1 MLQKSTFATVYDSR
15 LKTAVFVVCSFA
27 DFMGG
32 GEMVANK
39 DSRIKN
45 NLISSLVYQV
55 VLITLSFLLPR
66 LYLENFGSEVNG
78 VLQTIKQIFTYMC
91 LLEAGVG
98 LATTQALY
106 KRIGEKNFKSA
117 NEVLSATNSYYK
129 RTGIIYLAIVLVIAS
144 LYAYIIPTSIDS
156 NVVFFIIILTALPV
170 LFSYFVQ
177 AKYRILMEVDGRK
190 YVINNA
196 ETILQIASNAGKV
209 LVLILSDSLILIQLV
224 YCIISLAQLGYL
236 YFYAKRRYKW
246 LDLKAKPDFK
256 AISQKNSVLVHQLS
270 GMVFNNT
277 DVILIS
283 VLCDF
288 KVVSIYAI
296 YNIFFSQV
304 QNFIT
309 NVVSSFTF
317 ALGQMFHT
325 DRGKFDRLYNTY
337 ETFYVMATFMIYT
350 LMAVFLL
357 PLIQIYTSGINDAEY
372 TNTFLVLLFVIMNLI
387 SNAKIPVNGIIEFS
401 GGFEKTRSYAIW
413 EMVINIT
420 VSVAAILY
428 MGICGAILGTIAALL
443 YRGIVTIY
451 YSNKKVLKR
460 SQMHTYKILIANTIV
475 FAIVMAVFY
484 VDAFSNVPF
493 LKLLLY
499 GAINSVW
506 IIALFLIVNFI
517 FNKNAFKTIF
527 ALYKGEKNQ

>member
-1 MLQKSTFATVYDSR
+1 M
-15 LKTAVFVVCSFA
+15 
-27 DFMGG
+27 
-32 GEMVANK
+32 ANR

-45 NLISSLVYQV
+45 NLLSSLIYQI

-78 VLQTIKQIFTYMC
+78 VLSTIKQIFIYMF

-98 LATTQALY
+98 LATTQVLY
-106 KRIGEKNFKSA
+106 KKIGEKNYISA
-117 NEVLSATNSYYK
+117 SEVLSATNIYYK
-129 RTGIIYLAIVLVIAS
+129 RTGIIYLAIVLVIAVV
-144 LYAYIIPTSIDS
+144 YAYVIPTSIDS
-156 NVVFFIIILTALPV
+156 NVVFFIIILTALPA

-190 YVINNA
+190 YVINNS
-196 ETILQIASNAGKV
+196 ETVLQLASNIGKI
-209 LVLILSDSLILIQLV
+209 LVLLLTDSLILIQLV
-224 YCIISLAQLGYL
+224 YCIMYLGQLAFL
-236 YFYAKRRYKW
+236 YFYARRRYKW
-246 LDLKAKPDFK
+246 LDLKAKPDFE

-288 KVVSIYAI
+288 KAVSIYAI

-325 DRGKFDRLYNTY
+325 DRERFDKLYKAY
-337 ETFYVMATFMIYT
+337 ETFYIMITYIIYT

-372 TNTFLVLLFVIMNLI
+372 TNTWLVLLFVIMNLA
-387 SNAKIPVNGIIEFS
+387 SNAKLPVNSIIEYS
-401 GGFEKTRSYAIW
+401 GDFEKTRTHAIW
-413 EMVINIT
+413 EMAINIT
-420 VSVAAILY
+420 VSVVAILY
-428 MGICGAILGTIAALL
+428 MGICGAIIGTVAALV
-443 YRGIVTIY
+443 YRGIITIY
-451 YSNKKVLKR
+451 FSNRKVLKR
-460 SQMHTYKILIANTIV
+460 SQMCTYKILISNGLV
-475 FAIVMAVFY
+475 FALVMAVFF
-484 VDAFSNVPF
+484 VDTFSNISF
-493 LKLLLY
+493 LQLLLN
-499 GAINSVW
+499 GVIHSIW
-506 IIALFLIVNFI
+506 IVGLYLFMNFV
-517 FNKNAFKTIF
+517 FNKSAFKTVF
-527 ALYKGEKNQ
+527 ELCRGNKKQ

>member
-1 MLQKSTFATVYDSR
+1 MS
-15 LKTAVFVVCSFA
+15 
-27 DFMGG
+27 G
-32 GEMVANK
+32 K
-39 DSRIKN
+39 DTRIKN

-78 VLQTIKQIFTYMC
+78 VLQAIKQIFTYMC

-106 KRIGEKNFKSA
+106 KRIGEKDFESA
-117 NEVLSATNSYYK
+117 SAVLSATNTYYIK
-129 RTGIIYLAIVLVIAS
+129 TGVIYAAIVLVIAVV
-144 LYAYIIPTSIDS
+144 YAYLIPTSIDS
-156 NVVFFIIILTALPV
+156 HVLFFIVILNAVPS

-196 ETILQIASNAGKV
+196 ETILQLASNVGKI
-209 LVLILSDSLILIQLV
+209 LVLLLTDSLILIQLV
-224 YCIISLAQLGYL
+224 YCVIALGQLVYL
-236 YFYAKRRYKW
+236 YFYAKKRYTW
-246 LDLKAKPDFK
+246 LDLKAKPDFE
-256 AISQKNSVLVHQLS
+256 AIAQKNSVLMHQIS

-288 KVVSIYAI
+288 KAASIYAI

-309 NVVSSFTF
+309 NIVSSFTF

-325 DRGKFDRLYNTY
+325 DREKFDNLFCAY
-337 ETFYVMATFMIYT
+337 ETFYIMATYIIFT

-357 PLIQIYTSGINDAEY
+357 PLIQLYTSGIDDAQY
-372 TNTFLVLLFVIMNLI
+372 TNAFLLLLFVIMHLL
-387 SNAKIPVNGIIEFS
+387 SNAKLPANGVIEYA
-401 GGFEKTRSYAIW
+401 GAFEKTRAYAIV
-413 EMVINIT
+413 EMILNIT
-420 VSVAAILY
+420 VSVAAIWY
-428 MGICGAILGTIAALL
+428 MGICGAIIGTIVALL
-443 YRGIVTIY
+443 YRGIVTVY
-451 YSNKKVLKR
+451 YANKKVLGR
-460 SQMHTYKILIANTIV
+460 SQMCTYKILIVNGLV
-475 FAIVMAVFY
+475 FAGVMVIFF
-484 VDAFSNVPF
+484 VDAFSNVSF

-499 GAINSVW
+499 GMVHSVW
-506 IIALFLIVNFI
+506 IVGLYLLVNFV
-517 FNKNAFKTIF
+517 FNKKAFKTILE
-527 ALYKGEKNQ
+527 LYRGKKAQ

>member
-1 MLQKSTFATVYDSR
+1 MS
-15 LKTAVFVVCSFA
+15 
-27 DFMGG
+27 G
-32 GEMVANK
+32 K
-39 DSRIKN
+39 DTRIKN

-78 VLQTIKQIFTYMC
+78 VLQAIKQIFTYMC

-106 KRIGEKNFKSA
+106 KRIGEKDFESA
-117 NEVLSATNSYYK
+117 SAVLSATNTYYIK
-129 RTGIIYLAIVLVIAS
+129 TGVIYAAIVLVIAVV
-144 LYAYIIPTSIDS
+144 YAYLIPTSIDS
-156 NVVFFIIILTALPV
+156 HVLFFIVILNAIPS

-196 ETILQIASNAGKV
+196 ETILQLASNVGKI
-209 LVLILSDSLILIQLV
+209 LVLLLTDSLILIQLV
-224 YCIISLAQLGYL
+224 YCVIALGQLVYL
-236 YFYAKRRYKW
+236 YFYAKKRYTW
-246 LDLKAKPDFK
+246 LDLKAKPDFE
-256 AISQKNSVLVHQLS
+256 AIAQKNSVLMHQIS

-288 KVVSIYAI
+288 KAASIYAI

-309 NVVSSFTF
+309 NIVSSFTF

-325 DRGKFDRLYNTY
+325 DREKFDHLFCAY
-337 ETFYVMATFMIYT
+337 ETFYIMATYIIFT

-357 PLIQIYTSGINDAEY
+357 PLIQLYTSGIDDAQY
-372 TNTFLVLLFVIMNLI
+372 TNAFLLLLFVIMHLL
-387 SNAKIPVNGIIEFS
+387 SNAKLPANGVIEYA
-401 GGFEKTRSYAIW
+401 GAFEKTRAYAIV
-413 EMVINIT
+413 EMILNIT
-420 VSVAAILY
+420 VSVAAIWY
-428 MGICGAILGTIAALL
+428 MGICGAIIGTIVALL
-443 YRGIVTIY
+443 YRGIVTVY
-451 YSNKKVLKR
+451 YANKKVLGR
-460 SQMHTYKILIANTIV
+460 SQMCTYKILIVNGLV
-475 FAIVMAVFY
+475 FAGVMVIFF
-484 VDAFSNVPF
+484 VDAFSNVSF

-499 GAINSVW
+499 GMVHSVW
-506 IIALFLIVNFI
+506 IVGLYLLVNFV
-517 FNKNAFKTIF
+517 FNKKAFKTILE
-527 ALYKGEKNQ
+527 LYRGKKAQ

>member
-1 MLQKSTFATVYDSR
+1 MAGR
-15 LKTAVFVVCSFA
+15 
-27 DFMGG
+27 
-32 GEMVANK
+32 

-55 VLITLSFLLPR
+55 VLISLSFLLPR

-78 VLQTIKQIFTYMC
+78 VLSTIKQIFTYMC

-106 KRIGEKNFKSA
+106 KRIGEKDFTSA
-117 NEVLSATNSYYK
+117 SEVLSATNSYYI
-129 RTGIIYLAIVLVIAS
+129 RTGIIYLAIVLVIAVV
-144 LYAYIIPTSIDS
+144 YAYVIPTSINS
-156 NVVFFIIILTALPV
+156 NVLFFMIILNAVPA

-190 YVINNA
+190 YVINNS
-196 ETILQIASNAGKV
+196 EIFLQLASNTAKI
-209 LVLILSDSLILIQLV
+209 LVLLLTDSLILIQLV
-224 YCIISLAQLGYL
+224 YCIIALIQLSYL

-246 LDLKAKPDFK
+246 LDLKAKPDFE

-288 KVVSIYAI
+288 KAVSIYAI

-309 NVVSSFTF
+309 SVVSSFNF

-325 DRGKFDRLYNTY
+325 DRKRFDKLYDVY
-337 ETFYVMATFMIYT
+337 ETFYIMATYIIYT

-372 TNTFLVLLFVIMNLI
+372 TNVFLVLLFALMNLI
-387 SNAKIPVNGIIEFS
+387 ANSKLPSNSVIEYS
-401 GGFEKTRSYAIW
+401 GDFEKTRSYAIW
-413 EMVINIT
+413 EMVINIS
-420 VSVAAILY
+420 VSVVAIVC
-428 MGICGAILGTIAALL
+428 MGICGAILGTVAALV
-443 YRGIVTIY
+443 YRSIMTVY
-451 YSNKKVLKR
+451 YSNKKILGR
-460 SQMHTYKILIANTIV
+460 NQMAAYKVIFSNAAV
-475 FAIVMAVFY
+475 FAAVMAIFHT
-484 VDAFSNVPF
+484 DAFSGVSF
-493 LKLLLY
+493 LKLL
-499 GAINSVW
+499 INGIVHSVW
-506 IIALFLIVNFI
+506 IVGLYLFVNFV
-517 FNKNAFKTIF
+517 FNKSAFTTVF
-527 ALYKGEKNQ
+527 ELYRGNREK

>member
-1 MLQKSTFATVYDSR
+1 MSNQDL
-15 LKTAVFVVCSFA
+15 
-27 DFMGG
+27 
-32 GEMVANK
+32 
-39 DSRIKN
+39 RIKH
-45 NLISSLVYQV
+45 NLISSFIYQF
-55 VLITLSFLLPR
+55 VLILLSFLLPR

-78 VLQTIKQIFTYMC
+78 ILSTIKQIFVYMF

-106 KRIGEKNFKSA
+106 KRIGEHDLKSA
-117 NEVLSATNSYYK
+117 NEVLAATHSYYI
-129 RTGIIYLAIVLVIAS
+129 RTGIIYLAIVLVIAII
-144 LYAYIIPTSIDS
+144 YAYVIPTSIDS
-156 NVVFFIIILTALPV
+156 NVVFFIIILTALPA

-196 ETILQIASNAGKV
+196 DTILQLAANAGKI
-209 LVLILSDSLILIQLV
+209 LVLLLSDSLILIQLV
-224 YCIISLAQLGYL
+224 YCVLSLLELAFL
-236 YFYAKRRYKW
+236 YFYAKRRYQW
-246 LDLKAKPDFK
+246 IDLKVKPDFG

-283 VLCDF
+283 FLCDF
-288 KVVSIYAI
+288 KAVSIYAI

-309 NVVSSFTF
+309 SIVSSFTF

-325 DRGKFDRLYNTY
+325 DRERFDKLFSAY
-337 ETFYVMATFMIYT
+337 ETFYIMATFVIYS

-372 TNTFLVLLFVIMNLI
+372 TNVFLILLFVIMNLI
-387 SNAKIPVNGIIEFS
+387 ANTKLPLNGVIEYS
-401 GGFEKTRSYAIW
+401 GDFEKTRSYAVW

-420 VSVAAILY
+420 LSVVAIICF
-428 MGICGAILGTIAALL
+428 GICGAILGTIAALL

-451 YSNKKVLKR
+451 YANKKILNR
-460 SQMHTYKILIANTIV
+460 NQMCTYKILLVNATV
-475 FAIVMAVFY
+475 FVALMAVFF
-484 VDAFSNVPF
+484 VDTFSNVSF
-493 LKLLLY
+493 LHLLGYGIVHAIWIVGLY
-499 GAINSVW
+499 V
-506 IIALFLIVNFI
+506 FVNFVL
-517 FNKNAFKTIF
+517 NRNAFQTIF
-527 ALYKGEKNQ
+527 EFCRRKKNQ

>member
-1 MLQKSTFATVYDSR
+1 MK
-15 LKTAVFVVCSFA
+15 
-27 DFMGG
+27 
-32 GEMVANK
+32 NK
-39 DSRIKN
+39 DLRIKN
-45 NLISSLVYQV
+45 NLISSLIYQV

-78 VLQTIKQIFTYMC
+78 VLSTIKQIFVYLL

-106 KRIGEKNFKSA
+106 KRIGEKDYKSA
-117 NEVLSATNSYYK
+117 SAVLSATHSYYI
-129 RTGIIYLAIVLVIAS
+129 RTGIIYLVIVLVIAVVYS
-144 LYAYIIPTSIDS
+144 YVIPTPIDS
-156 NVVFFIIILTALPV
+156 NIVFLIIILTAIPA

-196 ETILQIASNAGKV
+196 DTILQIAANAGKIIV
-209 LVLILSDSLILIQLV
+209 LLLTDSLILIQLV
-224 YCIISLAQLGYL
+224 YCVIYLTQLVYL

-246 LDLKAKPDFK
+246 LDLKANPDFE

-288 KVVSIYAI
+288 KAVSIYAI

-325 DRGKFDRLYNTY
+325 NRKKFDKFYNVY
-337 ETFYVMATFMIYT
+337 ETFYIMSTYIIYT

-372 TNTFLVLLFVIMNLI
+372 TNVFLILLFVIMNLI
-387 SNAKIPVNGIIEFS
+387 SNAKLPANSVIEYS
-401 GGFEKTRSYAIW
+401 GEFDKTRSYAIW
-413 EMVINIT
+413 EMVINVT
-420 VSVAAILY
+420 VSVVAILY
-428 MGICGAILGTIAALL
+428 MGICGALLGTIAALL
-443 YRGIVTIY
+443 YRGIVTVY
-451 YSNKKVLKR
+451 YSNKKVLER
-460 SQMHTYKILIANTIV
+460 SQMCTYKILITNFLV
-475 FAIVMAVFY
+475 FAIIMAVLF
-484 VDAFSNVPF
+484 VDTFNNVSF
-493 LKLLLY
+493 LKLLLN
-499 GAINSVW
+499 GVIHSIW
-506 IIALFLIVNFI
+506 IIALYLLINFV
-517 FNKNAFKTIF
+517 FNRDAFKTIF
-527 ALYKGEKNQ
+527 ELYREKNQ

>member
-1 MLQKSTFATVYDSR
+1 
-15 LKTAVFVVCSFA
+15 
-27 DFMGG
+27 
-32 GEMVANK
+32 MVAGK
-39 DSRIKN
+39 DTRIKN
-45 NLISSLVYQV
+45 NLISSLIYQI

-78 VLQTIKQIFTYMC
+78 VLSTIKQIFVYLF

-106 KRIGEKNFKSA
+106 KRIGEKDYKSA
-117 NEVLSATNSYYK
+117 NEVLAATNSYYI
-129 RTGIIYLAIVLVIAS
+129 RTGIIYLAIVLVIAFV
-144 LYAYIIPTSIDS
+144 YAYIIPTSIDS
-156 NVVFFIIILTALPV
+156 NVVFFIIILTALPA

-196 ETILQIASNAGKV
+196 ETALQIASNIGKI
-209 LVLILSDSLILIQLV
+209 LVLLLTDSLILIQLV
-224 YCIISLAQLGYL
+224 YCIMYLAQLLYL
-236 YFYAKRRYKW
+236 YYYAKRRYKW
-246 LDLKAKPDFK
+246 IDLKAKPDFG

-288 KVVSIYAI
+288 KAASIYAI

-325 DRGKFDRLYNTY
+325 DREKFDKMYSVY
-337 ETFYVMATFMIYT
+337 ETLYVTATFIIFT

-357 PLIQIYTSGINDAEY
+357 PLIQIYTSGIYDAEY
-372 TNTFLVLLFVIMNLI
+372 TNTFLVLLFDIMNLV
-387 SNAKIPVNGIIEFS
+387 SNAKIPVNGIIEFA
-401 GGFEKTRSYAIW
+401 GEFDKTRLYAIW

-420 VSVAAILY
+420 VSVVAIIY
-428 MGICGAILGTIAALL
+428 MGICGAIFGTIAALL

-451 YSNKKVLKR
+451 YANKKVLKR
-460 SQMHTYKILIANTIV
+460 SQMHTYKIIIANAVV
-475 FAIVMAVFY
+475 FTFIMAVFF
-484 VDAFSNVPF
+484 VDTFSNVSF

-499 GAINSVW
+499 GAIHSVW
-506 IIALFLIVNFI
+506 IVILYLTVNFV

-527 ALYKGEKNQ
+527 ALYRGKKTK